1 MNRRHVRPPPP
12 PASPAELPADVR
24 LMNAAAA
31 TVLALVLLG
40 AAAAAVAAAWR
51 APWLPIRQI
60 ELEGDLSRHSLAA
73 IRAHA
78 APLVAGHF
86 LSLDLQQSRE
96 VFEQL
101 PWVRHAVVS
110 RVWPDTLRVRLEEH
124 QPVAQWLGAEGL
136 DGPSDDAGAT
146 AERLVNSFG
155 EVFEAREERELLLDD
170 EPVALEAVAGDP
182 AALEAGSV
190 AEEAA
195 AAAEPPL
202 AALPRLAGPEG
213 SASQMLGL
221 LRQMQA
227 ALVPLERRVTRL
239 TLSQRGLWRADLDN
253 GAQLV
258 LGRGTEAE
266 LLARTERFVRTYPDV
281 RTRWPQALAYADLRL
296 ADGYA
301 LRLRGVSAPAEGA
314 TTSSPRPGTE
324 RTRN

>member
-12 PASPAELPADVR
+12 PAAPAALPADVR
-24 LMNAAAA
+24 LMNTAAASI
-31 TVLALVLLG
+31 LAVMLLG
-40 AAAAAVAAAWR
+40 GAAAAVAAAWR

-60 ELEGDLSRHSLAA
+60 ELEGELSRHSLAA

-101 PWVRHAVVS
+101 PWVRHAVVR
-110 RVWPDTLRVRLEEH
+110 RVWPDTLRVTLEEH
-124 QPVAQWLGAEGL
+124 RAVAQWQGL
-136 DGPSDDAGAT
+136 DAAADEGRTAV

-155 EVFEAREERELLLDD
+155 EVFVAGDAGEVRELLDD
-170 EPVALEAVAGDP
+170 ESVPLEAVAGAPVQAD
-182 AALEAGSV
+182 AAAGEAG
-190 AEEAA
+190 AA
-195 AAAEPPL
+195 RELPL

-213 SASQMLGL
+213 SAPQMLGL
-221 LRQMQA
+221 LRQLQA

-239 TLSQRGLWRADLDN
+239 ALSQRGLWRAELDN
-253 GAQLV
+253 GTQLV
-258 LGRGTEAE
+258 LGRGSEAE

-281 RTRWPQALAYADLRL
+281 STRWPQALAYADLRL
-296 ADGYA
+296 PDGYA
-301 LRLRGVSAPAEGA
+301 LRLRGVSAPAEAAAAPGA
-314 TTSSPRPGTE
+314 RPGID